1 MSVEITGIK
10 ETSSKDSS
18 AESQYKGINSGDDD
32 QSAGSAE
39 KEAGGLFSGIIA
51 DLNRRIFSPNY
62 ILDWTLVD
70 KSHLEDD
77 PNAFVPTQ
85 SAAAIKI
92 LAATLYIFISQV
104 LPALTFALLLSQ
116 GTNEMMGAAEVL
128 LAMAIG
134 GLLFALFAG
143 QPLVVVG
150 VTGPIVILVVGI
162 YQISAGFDFRVTY
175 FWSCF
180 WSMLFHIVIAAT
192 NICDGFPKYVTE
204 FSGEIFGFLICTIYL
219 YEGIYEFVKLFNED
233 GVEEALLA
241 FILGMGTLWLCTML
255 SGAKS
260 WPILNSFSRELL
272 CDYGPII
279 SVVIFTCCQYIGI
292 FKDIHVHQLVARET
306 FNVSDQPSYYLARTI
321 FDNMSQMDLSKSD
334 GGSVM
339 LGFVMGIIITL
350 LLWFDHNISALISH
364 RKQMKRGLSFNWDF
378 FLLGLAIGICG
389 ILGIPPNYGLL
400 PQAPLH
406 VRALATIKNEK
417 LDDGSVREH
426 WEYIAETR
434 YSSFGQAALMLV
446 TLAPPVF
453 ALVAVI
459 PTGVLGGMFV
469 FLAVEGWK
477 GNSLFDRG
485 IELLVCEAKEEGD
498 EGGAGA
504 SPTAHDATLDD
515 IQLGADGHAHITDAD
530 DDSLEAAPQNFTT
543 GHRQLHG
550 HTWKDVPAAIV
561 RNFTIVQLVL
571 VVGIFVLTLTPAV
584 VAFPLF
590 ICALIPLRFLIEKWA
605 FGSDAD
611 AGAGAGAGDVEGQLG
626 DKEHKEMGCE
636 KTMKPLFQGV
646 FGTANVPGGDR
657 EKYLEILDP
666 LVKS

>member
-1 MSVEITGIK
+1 MSVVELAGG
-10 ETSSKDSS
+10 ESSPKGDSS
-18 AESQYKGINSGDDD
+18 SDSKYSSVNSG
-32 QSAGSAE
+32 E
-39 KEAGGLFSGIIA
+39 PEATKSEDAPAALFSGMIA

-116 GTNEMMGAAEVL
+116 GTDEMMGAAEVL

-134 GLLFALFAG
+134 GIMFALFAG

-162 YQISAGFDFRVTY
+162 YQISDSAGFDFRVTY

-180 WSMLFHIVIAAT
+180 WSMIFHIVIAAS

-255 SGAKS
+255 STAKS

-279 SVVIFTCCQYIGI
+279 SVIIFTSCQYIGI
-292 FKDIHVHQLVARET
+292 FQDIHVHQLVARET
-306 FNVSDQPSYYLARTI
+306 FNVSDQPSYYLAKTI
-321 FDNMSQMDLSKSD
+321 FDNMSQLDLSKSD
-334 GGSVM
+334 IGSIM
-339 LGFVMGIIITL
+339 LGFGMGIIITL

-364 RKQMKRGLSFNWDF
+364 RKQMKRGMSFNWDF

-417 LDDGSVREH
+417 LEDGSVKEH

-485 IELLVCEAKEEGD
+485 IELLVCDPRQEG
-498 EGGAGA
+498 EGVGV
-504 SPTAHDATLDD
+504 TAPAADHNAALDD
-515 IQLGADGHAHITDAD
+515 IQLAADGHAHVTDAD
-530 DDSLEAAPQNFTT
+530 DESLEAAPQNFST

-550 HTWKDVPAAIV
+550 HTWKKDVPVPIV
-561 RNFTIVQLVL
+561 RNFTIVQLLL
-571 VVGIFVLTLTPAV
+571 VAGIFVLTLTPAV

-590 ICALIPLRFLIEKWA
+590 ICALIPLRFSIQKWA
-605 FGSDAD
+605 FGGDANVK
-611 AGAGAGAGDVEGQLG
+611 ADVEGQQG
-626 DKEHKEMGCE
+626 GEGPTEMGCDE
-636 KTMKPLFQGV
+636 SMKPLYQSV
-646 FGTANVPGGDR
+646 FATAGIPRVDR
-657 EKYLEILDP
+657 AKYLEILDP

>member
-1 MSVEITGIK
+1 M
-10 ETSSKDSS
+10 
-18 AESQYKGINSGDDD
+18 
-32 QSAGSAE
+32 
-39 KEAGGLFSGIIA
+39 FSGIIA

-62 ILDWTLVD
+62 VLDWTLVD

-104 LPALTFALLLSQ
+104 LPALTFALLLSE
-116 GTNEMMGAAEVL
+116 GTNGMMGAAEVL

-162 YQISAGFDFRVTY
+162 YNISESAGFDFRVTY

-180 WSMLFHIVIAAT
+180 WSMLFHIIIAAT

-204 FSGEIFGFLICTIYL
+204 FSGEIFGFLICTIYC
-219 YEGIYEFVKLFNED
+219 YEGILEFYKIFVHDSVDK
-233 GVEEALLA
+233 ALLS
-241 FILGMGTLWLCTML
+241 FILGVGTLWLCTVL
-255 SGAKS
+255 STAKS
-260 WPILNSFSRELL
+260 WHILNSFMRELL

-279 SVVIFTCCQYIGI
+279 SVVIFTSCQYIGI
-292 FKDIHVHQLVARET
+292 FKDIHVHQLVKREV
-306 FNVSDQPSYYLARTI
+306 FNVSDQPSYFLAKTI
-321 FDNMSQMDLSKSD
+321 FDNMGQLDLSKSN
-334 GGSVM
+334 GGNIM
-339 LGFVMGIIITL
+339 LGFGMGIIVTL

-378 FLLGLAIGICG
+378 FLLGLAIGVCG

-417 LDDGSVREH
+417 LEDGTVREH

-446 TLAPPVF
+446 TLAPPIF

-469 FLAVEGWK
+469 FLAIEGWK
-477 GNSLFDRG
+477 GNSLYDRG
-485 IELLVCEAKEEGD
+485 VELLVCDPWSKDGNEEGAATTGSD
-498 EGGAGA
+498 
-504 SPTAHDATLDD
+504 HDTNLDD
-515 IQLGADGHAHITDAD
+515 IQLAADGHAHM
-530 DDSLEAAPQNFTT
+530 N
-543 GHRQLHG
+543 R
-550 HTWKDVPAAIV
+550 
-561 RNFTIVQLVL
+561 R
-571 VVGIFVLTLTPAV
+571 
-584 VAFPLF
+584 
-590 ICALIPLRFLIEKWA
+590 R
-605 FGSDAD
+605 
-611 AGAGAGAGDVEGQLG
+611 
-626 DKEHKEMGCE
+626 
-636 KTMKPLFQGV
+636 
-646 FGTANVPGGDR
+646 
-657 EKYLEILDP
+657 
-666 LVKS
+666 